1 MPGLPYELRVIFAE
15 EFRRQI
21 RNKGFM
27 FFTVLIVVL
36 MVVAIP
42 VAPVVVDLVKGAAEG
57 GPADEEARGGPELG
71 YGYVDP
77 AGILPDDLPLEGAPK
92 RYGDRDEGIL
102 AVRNGEIDT
111 LFVLPS
117 DYIAS
122 GRIED
127 YWTTRERGPVWA
139 DNSDAERSFRAY
151 LKDGLTAG
159 LSLPDRV
166 ERAFDTGYMEE
177 FDVPGDA
184 SDLAESDSG
193 FAQGLVEL
201 GASTMFAVLL
211 IFAVMT
217 GATTIM
223 RSVSEEKE
231 TRMIEVLITSAS
243 PMSILSGKLL
253 AVVLAGLAHI
263 AVWIL
268 VGAFATPAVFDR
280 IGAGE
285 LTISA
290 SSLVIVA
297 FCFVLGYS
305 LFSAFAMFVGTL
317 VSSIAEGQRQMG
329 LLSVLVGLPVWM
341 SGLIINAPD
350 WVGLKDTHIRA
361 LLRTHPAHGAAGR
374 GQRHHECRGRR
385 GPCGGCGDRPGNDLA
400 GGPRLQS
407 GYPAVRPEHDQPP
420 QPARRPATAGVG
432 RTLSADT
439 S

>member
-27 FFTVLIVVL
+27 FFTVLIIVL
-36 MVVAIP
+36 MVGAIP
-42 VAPVVVDLVKGAAEG
+42 VAPVVVDLLKGATEEGPAEEG
-57 GPADEEARGGPELG
+57 GGGGPSLG
-71 YGYVDP
+71 YGYVDS
-77 AGILPDDLPLEGAPK
+77 AGILPDDLPLEGPPK

-111 LFVLPS
+111 LFVLPP

-139 DNSDAERSFRAY
+139 DNSDAERSFRAF

-201 GASTMFAVLL
+201 GAMMLFAVLL
-211 IFAVMT
+211 LFAVMMS
-217 GATTIM
+217 GVTTI

-231 TRMIEVLITSAS
+231 TRMIELLITSAS

-253 AVVLAGLAHI
+253 AVVLAGLAHM
-263 AVWIL
+263 AVWVL
-268 VGAFATPAVFDR
+268 VGAFAVPAIFDR
-280 IGAGE
+280 IPGAGE
-285 LTISA
+285 LAISGP
-290 SSLVIVA
+290 SLVIVA
-297 FCFVLGYS
+297 SCFVLGYL
-305 LFSAFAMFVGTL
+305 LFSSLSMFLGTL
-317 VSSIAEGQRQMG
+317 ANSVEEGQRLTSILSILVGMPVWATG
-329 LLSVLVGLPVWM
+329 LIVNVPDWPLLKVLTYVPFFAPTLLMVRRGAGSDMANVEVVAALAVVAVSAVAMTWLAARAFSVGILLS
-341 SGLIINAPD
+341 
-350 WVGLKDTHIRA
+350 
-361 LLRTHPAHGAAGR
+361 
-374 GQRHHECRGRR
+374 GQRLT
-385 GPCGGCGDRPGNDLA
+385 N
-400 GGPRLQS
+400 PRNLI
-407 GYPAVRPEHDQPP
+407 AALRRPE
-420 QPARRPATAGVG
+420 
-432 RTLSADT
+432 
-439 S
+439 

>member
-27 FFTVLIVVL
+27 FFTVLIIVL

-42 VAPVVVDLVKGAAEG
+42 IAPVVVDLVKGAAEG

-71 YGYVDP
+71 YGYVDS
-77 AGILPDDLPLEGAPK
+77 AGILPDDMPWETPPK
-92 RYGDRDEGIL
+92 RYGDTSEGIL

-184 SDLAESDSG
+184 SDVGESDSG

-285 LTISA
+285 LTISG

-350 WVGLKDTHIRA
+350 WVGLKILTYVPFFA
-361 LLRTHPAHGAAGR
+361 PTLLMV
-374 GQRHHECRGRR
+374 RR
-385 GPCGGCGDRPGNDLA
+385 GAGSDITNVEVAAALA
-400 GGPRLQS
+400 VVAGTAVAMTWLAARAFRAGILLSGQSMTNPRNLL
-407 GYPAVRPEHDQPP
+407 AALRRPE
-420 QPARRPATAGVG
+420 
-432 RTLSADT
+432 
-439 S
+439 

>member
-27 FFTVLIVVL
+27 FFTVVILVL
-36 MVVAIP
+36 MVGAIP
-42 VAPVVVDLVKGAAEG
+42 VAPIVVDLVKGAAEDG
-57 GPADEEARGGPELG
+57 SEADPREAPALS
-71 YGYVDP
+71 YGYVDS
-77 AGILPDDLPLEGAPK
+77 AGILADLPLEGAPQ
-92 RYGDRDEGIL
+92 RYADKDEGLI

-111 LFVLPS
+111 LFVLPN

-139 DNSDAERSFRAY
+139 DNSDAERSFRAF
-151 LKDGLTAG
+151 LKRGLTSG
-159 LSLPDRV
+159 LELPDRV

-177 FDVPGDA
+177 FDVP
-184 SDLAESDSG
+184 AEAGAIEGSDSG

-201 GASTMFAVLL
+201 GALTLFAALL

-253 AVVLAGLAHI
+253 AVVLAGLIHI

-268 VGAFATPAVFDR
+268 VGAFATPAIFDR
-280 IGAGE
+280 IPGAGE

-290 SSLVIVA
+290 SSLIIVA

-305 LFSAFAMFVGTL
+305 LFSAFAMFLGTL

-329 LLSVLVGLPVWM
+329 LLSVLVGLPVWLT
-341 SGLIINAPD
+341 GLIVNAPD
-350 WVGLKDTHIRA
+350 WFGLKILTYVPFFA
-361 LLRTHPAHGAAGR
+361 PTLLMV
-374 GQRHHECRGRR
+374 RR
-385 GPCGGCGDRPGNDLA
+385 GAGSDMTNVEVAVALTVVAVTAVAMTWLA
-400 GGPRLQS
+400 ARAFSVGILLSGQSMTNPRNLL
-407 GYPAVRPEHDQPP
+407 AALRRPE
-420 QPARRPATAGVG
+420 
-432 RTLSADT
+432 
-439 S
+439 